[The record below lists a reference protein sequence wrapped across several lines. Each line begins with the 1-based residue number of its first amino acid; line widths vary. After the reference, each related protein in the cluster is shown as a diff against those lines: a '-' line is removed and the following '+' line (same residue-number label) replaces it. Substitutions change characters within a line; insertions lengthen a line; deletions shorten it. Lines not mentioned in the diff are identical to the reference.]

1 MRVEAMLFYYYMLYI
16 FAIPPSLLPLSEFFN
31 LFSLSS
37 PHPPSLGY
45 QVSTGLGSSFSTEAS
60 QSSPLLHMYVGWW

>member
-45 QVSTGLGSSFSTEAS
+45 QVSTEDRCILS
-60 QSSPLLHMYVGWW
+60 H